1 MARPKSTNTLSEE
14 ILELATRFKS
24 HEYLCEQSHADVQ
37 YQLRRLEWIV
47 IGTSGSIIAGLCAIV
62 YGLVI

>member
-14 ILELATRFKS
+14 ILELATRFQS
-24 HEYLCEQSHADVQ
+24 HEYHCEKARADVQ
-37 YQLRRLEWIV
+37 FQLRRLEWTI

-62 YGLVI
+62 YGLIF